1 MKRNLSN
8 LFLVAAC
15 AGLFFVACSGGAV
28 EDHDLIAGGAVE
40 DHDIV
45 AGLDTVFVH
54 DSVFVNDTV
63 KVKDTVKVVERDT
76 VTKVERDTVTKVERD
91 TVTKVKRD
99 TITEVKYD
107 TVEVQVKDTNDIYK
121 GPISGVSQKGPFVK
135 GSSVTIFELD
145 GTNKLLQTGR
155 SFNGTISADDGS
167 FTVRNVSLASS
178 YVYVTVTGS
187 FRKETEAGKTMGK
200 ITLRA
205 LSDLESSRTTVNVNL
220 ITHLEYDRV
229 VYLME
234 NNPEMTLS
242 EAKKQAEK
250 EIFAAFFVDA
260 DKFELAENMDVLGTS
275 EADAA
280 LLAISVML
288 PTNSSESGIESRIT
302 EMSMDLAEDGKIDD
316 EKMMKSL
323 ALWTMKVDFSGD
335 LARIRNNILSW
346 GFSDNVP
353 DFEKYMRKFWSVQ
366 LGIGECGSDAV
377 PAGTIVP
384 ANAAILGASAYSGII
399 YENSDTRYT
408 CVDSSGVGF
417 AWRVT
422 GAFEEDT
429 LGLGRDFKDGDVHAG
444 LVHKDSLFVFDDGGF
459 RKAKA
464 REILLEKGCTFGNK
478 WDTLSYGYTLFE
490 CENGTWNVVGGI
502 EGSVEDPF
510 DATRSYKTIGIGTQM
525 WMAENV
531 NADLSLLLSS
541 STTADSLR
549 SVCGGKGEDSDNR
562 NGDCEKYGRFY
573 TWYAAQFACPVGYR
587 LPTKEDWE
595 ILVDFVGG
603 EDSAGVAL
611 RSAVEGVEIG
621 WYKPAGGAPDPV
633 LAIDEYGFNAVPAGE
648 RSVGD
653 GSTGNIGQSAVF
665 WSSTEGEYGEAY
677 YMRLS
682 YSSAKAELYTAKM
695 KNLKSVRCVKE

>member
-63 KVKDTVKVVERDT
+63 KVKDTVKV
-76 VTKVERDTVTKVERD
+76 VERDTVTKVERD

-229 VYLME
+229 VYLMGK
-234 NNPEMTLS
+234 NPKMTLS

-250 EIFAAFFVDA
+250 EIFAAFSIDA
-260 DKFELAENMDVLGTS
+260 DKFAYAENLNIFGIS

-280 LLAISVML
+280 LLAVSVVL
-288 PTNSSESGIESRIT
+288 SGDASET
-302 EMSMDLAEDGKIDD
+302 EIANRLSELSKDLAEDGKIDD
-316 EKMMKSL
+316 EKLMNSI
-323 ALWTMKVDFSGD
+323 ALWTMNLDFAGD
-335 LARIRNNILSW
+335 LAEVRKNIVSW
-346 GFSDNVP
+346 GYSGYVP
-353 DFEKYMRKFWSVQ
+353 DFEKFMRKFWSAQ
-366 LGIGECGSDAV
+366 LGMGECGSEEV
-377 PAGTIVP
+377 PVGTIYDDST
-384 ANAAILGASAYSGII
+384 A
-399 YENSDTRYT
+399 RYF
-408 CVDSSGVGF
+408 CVDSGEIGF
-417 AWRVT
+417 TWRLVQ
-422 GAFEEDT
+422 ASEEDT
-429 LGLGRDFKDGDVHAG
+429 LGLGRDFEEGAVHAG
-444 LVHKDSLFVFDDGGF
+444 LVHEDSLYVFNNGAF
-459 RKAKA
+459 RKAN
-464 REILLEKGCTFGNK
+464 RIETLLQRGCTAGSR

-490 CENGTWNVVGGI
+490 CQKGKWGIYPETGTVKD
-502 EGSVEDPF
+502 SRDTTSY
-510 DATRSYKTIGIGTQM
+510 ATVGIGKQM
-525 WMAENV
+525 WMAKNAGINV
-531 NADLSLLLSS
+531 LLSS
-541 STTADSLR
+541 SSTEDPPP
-549 SVCGGKGEDSDNR
+549 SVCGGRTASGDNQ
-562 NGDCEKYGRFY
+562 NGDCAKYGRLY
-573 TWYAAQFACPVGYR
+573 TWEAAAYACPTGYR

-603 EDSAGVAL
+603 VDSAGAAL
-611 RSAVEGVEIG
+611 RSTDQTTENG
-621 WYKPAGGAPDPV
+621 WYKPAAGAPNPV
-633 LAIDEYGFNAVPAGE
+633 LATDEYGFNAISAGE
-648 RSVGD
+648 RTTWSNG
-653 GSTGNIGQSAVF
+653 TGNVGQAAVF
-665 WSSTEGEYGEAY
+665 WSLTESENDEAY
-677 YMRLS
+677 YLRLS
-682 YSSAKAELYTAKM
+682 YSSAGAVISTASKTTY
-695 KNLKSVRCVKE
+695 KSVRCIKQ